1 MPLWVCPPN
10 FFEGALAIMY
20 KGHDSAGE
28 AARGDESISFFM
40 GWANAGNRCLFLC
53 GGGLIGTLCVM
64 QANQLVESV
73 TTVITTPAG
82 IENTLG
88 LRL

>member
-1 MPLWVCPPN
+1 MSTK

-28 AARGDESISFFM
+28 PQGGDDVYHSSWVGRTLETV
-40 GWANAGNRCLFLC
+40 CLFLC

-73 TTVITTPAG
+73 TTVFTTPAG
-82 IENTLG
+82 
-88 LRL
+88 